1 MERRVIDSTS
11 AQKEKEEKEE
21 KAIAKVK
28 VKVGRNSM
36 VNVSSVAKLGTGKP
50 SALKE
55 RARDRHLAKAEAG
68 ALAVESGLWTPRQH
82 TGTASVH

>member
-21 KAIAKVK
+21 KARAMAKAK
-28 VKVGRNSM
+28 AGRHSR
-36 VNVSSVAKLGTGKP
+36 VNVSPVAKLGTGKP

-55 RARDRHLAKAEAG
+55 RARGRHTAKAEAG
-68 ALAVESGLWTPRQH
+68 VLAAESGPWTLRQP
-82 TGTASVH
+82 TGTVSTQ

>member
-21 KAIAKVK
+21 KAKAMAK
-28 VKVGRNSM
+28 VKVGRHSM

-55 RARDRHLAKAEAG
+55 RARDRHLAKVEVG

-82 TGTASVH
+82 TGTVSVH